1 MFALRWLIIYHYA
14 FLNKGFDDLTELFCK
29 MEEEEFSRNY
39 DIGEMVYVNGFV
51 YSSSTHEYPVKI
63 RNASDIDINNM
74 TLMIEA
80 TKEKIVL
87 VRGYD
92 LLEQMRTKQN
102 SDVNFDG

>member
-1 MFALRWLIIYHYA
+1 MSVVVGYKIEIFALRWLIIYQHA

-29 MEEEEFSRNY
+29 MEAEEFSRN
-39 DIGEMVYVNGFV
+39 VC
-51 YSSSTHEYPVKI
+51 SLSTYEYPVKI

-80 TKEKIVL
+80 RGKSIVL

-92 LLEQMRTKQN
+92 LDEQMK
-102 SDVNFDG
+102 VNKTQKRYRWIC